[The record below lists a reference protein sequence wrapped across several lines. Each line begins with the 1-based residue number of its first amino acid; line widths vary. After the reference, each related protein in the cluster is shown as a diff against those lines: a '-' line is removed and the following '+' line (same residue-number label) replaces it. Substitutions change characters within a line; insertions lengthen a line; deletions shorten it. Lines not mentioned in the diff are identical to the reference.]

1 MLVLNNLLWEE
12 TGEKS
17 SSSFSGRT
25 RSTYRR
31 LGEACASKDML
42 TTTFIVVL
50 QVSRTKFSQTTRYYI
65 KDYKYS
71 LG

>member
-25 RSTYRR
+25 ESIYRR
-31 LGEACASKDML
+31 LGEAYASKDML
-42 TTTFIVVL
+42 TMTFIVVL
-50 QVSRTKFSQTTRYYI
+50 QVPRTKFSQTTRYYI